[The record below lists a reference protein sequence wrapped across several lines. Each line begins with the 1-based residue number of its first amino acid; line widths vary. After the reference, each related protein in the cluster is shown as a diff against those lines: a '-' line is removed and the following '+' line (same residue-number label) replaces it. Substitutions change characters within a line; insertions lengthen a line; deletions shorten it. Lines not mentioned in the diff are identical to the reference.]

1 MISFVRHGETALNR
15 DGRLQGRVDA
25 ELSARGLEQVARLA
39 TRLSAWEITGV
50 YSSPLT
56 RARQT
61 ATAIAAVAGC
71 EVEIDD
77 RLIELD
83 YGEWDG
89 LPLSEIRPKRGASQ
103 FADPNF
109 APPGGESLVAV
120 QARVEAFCRDRLAA
134 GTGERGDADNS
145 EGRVIAVS
153 HVSPIKAAVTWALGV
168 DERVALR
175 MRLGLASIT
184 TIGAAPNG
192 GGYLASFND
201 DAHLL

>member
-25 ELSARGLEQVARLA
+25 ELSPRGLEQVARLA
-39 TRLSAWEITGV
+39 TRLSTWEIASV

-71 EVEIDD
+71 EVEIDE

-120 QARVEAFCRDRLAA
+120 QARVEAFCRDRL
-134 GTGERGDADNS
+134 ERGDADKAD
-145 EGRVIAVS
+145 GRVIAVS

-168 DERVALR
+168 DTRATLR
-175 MRLGLASIT
+175 MRLSLASIT
-184 TIGAAPNG
+184 NVGSAPNG

>member
-39 TRLSAWEITGV
+39 TRLSTWEIARV
-50 YSSPLT
+50 YSSPLA

-71 EVEIDD
+71 NVEIDD

-89 LPLSEIRPKRGASQ
+89 LPLSEIRTQRGASQ

-120 QARVEAFCRDRLAA
+120 QARVEAFCIDRLGGDDA
-134 GTGERGDADNS
+134 GSA
-145 EGRVIAVS
+145 GRVVAVS

-168 DERVALR
+168 DERVSLR
-175 MRLGLASIT
+175 MRLGVASIT
-184 TIGAAPNG
+184 NIGAAPNG

>member
-1 MISFVRHGETALNR
+1 MISFVRHGETAYNR
-15 DGRLQGRVDA
+15 DGRLQGRADI

-39 TRLSAWEITGV
+39 TRLAPLEIAAV
-50 YSSPLT
+50 YSSPLR

-61 ATAIAAVAGC
+61 AIAIAAVSDC

-89 LPLSEIRPKRGASQ
+89 LPLSEMRSKRGASQ

-120 QARVEAFCRDRLAA
+120 TARVEAFCRDRLV
-134 GTGERGDADNS
+134 DADAHI
-145 EGRVIAVS
+145 VAVS
-153 HVSPIKAAVTWALGV
+153 HVSPIKAAVCWALGV
-168 DERVALR
+168 DERASLR
-175 MRLGLASIT
+175 MQLGLASIT
-184 TIGAAPNG
+184 EIGSRSNG
-192 GGYLASFND
+192 SGYLASYND
-201 DAHLL
+201 AAHLL

>member
-15 DGRLQGRVDA
+15 DGRLQGRVDS
-25 ELSARGLEQVARLA
+25 ELSARGVEQVARLA
-39 TRLSAWEITGV
+39 TRAAAWEISTV
-50 YSSPLT
+50 CTSPLT

-71 EVEIDD
+71 EVEVDE

-83 YGEWDG
+83 YGDWDG
-89 LPLSEIRPKRGASQ
+89 MALADIRPKRGESW

-109 APPGGESLVAV
+109 APPGGESLAAV
-120 QARVEAFCRDRLAA
+120 QARVAEFCTDRL
-134 GTGERGDADNS
+134 GSGD
-145 EGRVIAVS
+145 GRVVAVS
-153 HVSPIKAAVTWALGV
+153 HVSPIKAAVAWALGV
-168 DERVALR
+168 EERATLR

-184 TIGAAPNG
+184 DIGAAPNG

-201 DAHLL
+201 VAHLSL

>member
-1 MISFVRHGETALNR
+1 MIAFVRHGETPHNR
-15 DGRLQGRVDA
+15 EGRLQGHVDL

-39 TRLSAWEITGV
+39 ERLSGWEIASV
-50 YSSPLT
+50 YSSPLR

-61 ATAIAAVAGC
+61 ATAIAAVSGC

-89 LPLSEIRPKRGASQ
+89 LPLAEIRPKRGESW

-120 QARVEAFCRDRLAA
+120 TKRVESFCRDRLV
-134 GTGERGDADNS
+134 ADD
-145 EGRVIAVS
+145 RVVAVS
-153 HVSPIKAAVTWALGV
+153 HVSPIKAAVAWALGV
-168 DERVALR
+168 DERATLR
-175 MRLGLASIT
+175 MQLALASIT
-184 TIGAAPNG
+184 EVGARRDG
-192 GGYLASFND
+192 GAYLASFND
-201 DAHLL
+201 AAHLTS

>member
-25 ELSARGLEQVARLA
+25 ELSARGVEQVARLA
-39 TRLSAWEITGV
+39 TRLSTWEITAV

-71 EVEIDD
+71 EIQIDD

-89 LPLSEIRPKRGASQ
+89 LPLSEIRPKRGVSQ

-120 QARVEAFCRDRLAA
+120 QARVEAFCHERFDGEEA
-134 GTGERGDADNS
+134 GKG
-145 EGRVIAVS
+145 EGRIIAVS
-153 HVSPIKAAVTWALGV
+153 HVSPIKAAVAWALGV
-168 DERVALR
+168 DERVSLR

-184 TIGAAPNG
+184 SIGAAPNG

-201 DAHLL
+201 DAHLQ

>member
-15 DGRLQGRVDA
+15 DGRLQGRVDS
-25 ELSARGLEQVARLA
+25 ELSARGLEQVARLT
-39 TRLSAWEITGV
+39 TRVSAWEITAV
-50 YSSPLT
+50 YTSPLT

-61 ATAIAAVAGC
+61 AIAIAAVAGC
-71 EVEIDD
+71 EVEVDE

-89 LPLSEIRPKRGASQ
+89 MALADIRPQRGVSS

-109 APPGGESLVAV
+109 APPGGESLAAV
-120 QARVEAFCRDRLAA
+120 QARVAEFCTDRLSS
-134 GTGERGDADNS
+134 GDS
-145 EGRVIAVS
+145 RVIAVS
-153 HVSPIKAAVTWALGV
+153 HVSPIKAAVAWALGV
-168 DERVALR
+168 EERATLR

-184 TIGAAPNG
+184 EIGAAPNG

-201 DAHLL
+201 AAHLSL

>member
-15 DGRLQGRVDA
+15 EGRLQGRVDA

-39 TRLSAWEITGV
+39 TRLSTWEIRRV

-89 LPLSEIRPKRGASQ
+89 LPLAEIRPTRGGSQ
-103 FADPNF
+103 FADPTF

-120 QARVEAFCRDRLAA
+120 QARVEAFCRDRLD
-134 GTGERGDADNS
+134 RGGDT
-145 EGRVIAVS
+145 EPGRVIAVS

-168 DERVALR
+168 DARVSLR

-184 TIGAAPNG
+184 NIGAGPNG

>member
-15 DGRLQGRVDA
+15 DGRLQGRVDS
-25 ELSARGLEQVARLA
+25 ELSTRGLEQVARLA
-39 TRLSAWEITGV
+39 TRLSTWDIASV

-71 EVEIDD
+71 EVEIDE

-89 LPLSEIRPKRGASQ
+89 LELSEIRPKRGGSW
-103 FADPNF
+103 FEDPNF
-109 APPGGESLVAV
+109 APPGGESLAAV
-120 QARVEAFCRDRLAA
+120 TQRVEAFCREQLGSGA
-134 GTGERGDADNS
+134 RGGAS
-145 EGRVIAVS
+145 RVIAVS
-153 HVSPIKAAVTWALGV
+153 HVSPIKAAVAWALGV
-168 DERVALR
+168 DERAALR

-184 TIGAAPNG
+184 DIGSAPNG
-192 GGYLASFND
+192 GGYLSSFND
-201 DAHLL
+201 TAHLTL